1 MRALV
6 CIALLTLLTLPTGT
20 AAAAPNEITFGSNV
34 RALPNADPVTP
45 DSLAGGG
52 LGLGRRL
59 DLLSLPRHFE
69 LWADAGILW
78 QGATGQMFQTL
89 ATDLFDMT
97 ITAGGRLRYHP
108 FRALAVSGALAV
120 GYEHASLSIEDT
132 AGHTASDTGWGA
144 VARASIQADLM
155 VVDLRRFSLGFRAEL
170 GYLTA
175 SGIELI
181 PHDERSGAADTLY
194 LPMQEASLGHLD
206 LGGPYF
212 NFGLFSQF

>member
-6 CIALLTLLTLPTGT
+6 CLALLAGT

-34 RALPNADPVTP
+34 RALPHADPVTP

-52 LGLGRRL
+52 LGIGRRL
-59 DLLSLPRHFE
+59 DLFALPHHLE
-69 LWADAGILW
+69 LWADTGIVW
-78 QGATGQMFQTL
+78 SGATGQMFQTL
-89 ATDLFDMT
+89 QTDLFDMT
-97 ITAGGRLRYHP
+97 ITAGGHLRYHP

-120 GYEHASLSIEDT
+120 GYQHASLSIEDT
-132 AGHTASDTGWGA
+132 AGHTASDTGWGP
-144 VARASIQADLM
+144 VARASLQADLM
-155 VVDLRRFSLGFRAEL
+155 VVDMRRFALGLRAEL
-170 GYLTA
+170 GYLA
-175 SGIELI
+175 AAGIELV
-181 PHDERSGAADTLY
+181 PHDERSGSADTLY

>member
-6 CIALLTLLTLPTGT
+6 CLALLTGT
-20 AAAAPNEITFGSNV
+20 AAAAPNELTFGSNV

-52 LGLGRRL
+52 LGIGRRI
-59 DLLSLPRHFE
+59 DAFVLPHHLE
-69 LWADAGILW
+69 LWVDAGILW
-78 QGATGQMFQTL
+78 SGASGQLFQTL
-89 ATDLFDMT
+89 KTDLFDMT
-97 ITAGGRLRYHP
+97 ITAGGHLRYHP

-132 AGHTASDTGWGA
+132 MGHTASDTAWGA

-155 VVDLRRFSLGFRAEL
+155 VVDMHRFALGFRAEL
-170 GYLTA
+170 GYLKA

-181 PHDERSGAADTLY
+181 PREGRSGDADTLY

-206 LGGPYF
+206 LSGPYF
-212 NFGLFSQF
+212 NLGLFSQF

>member
-1 MRALV
+1 MRILL
-6 CIALLTLLTLPTGT
+6 CLALLAST
-20 AAAAPNEITFGSNV
+20 AVAAPNEITFGSNV
-34 RALPNADPVTP
+34 RELPNADPVTP

-59 DLLSLPRHFE
+59 DLVPLPNHLE

-78 QGATGQMFQTL
+78 SGATGTMFQTL
-89 ATDLFDMT
+89 QTDLFDTT

-108 FRALAVSGALAV
+108 FKALAVSGVLAV
-120 GYEHASLSIEDT
+120 GYQHASLSIQDT

-144 VARASIQADLM
+144 VARASIQ
-155 VVDLRRFSLGFRAEL
+155 VDLVALDFKRFGLGLRAEL
-170 GYLTA
+170 GYLAA
-175 SGIELI
+175 SGIELV
-181 PHDERSGAADTLY
+181 PREERSADADTLY

-206 LGGPYF
+206 LSGAYF